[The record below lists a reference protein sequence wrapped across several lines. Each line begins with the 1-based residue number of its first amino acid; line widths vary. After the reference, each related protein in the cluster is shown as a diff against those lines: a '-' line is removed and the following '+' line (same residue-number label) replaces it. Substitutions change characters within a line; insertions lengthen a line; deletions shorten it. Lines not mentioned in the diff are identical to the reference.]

1 MPPSD
6 PTTHQ
11 PTAVLVTG
19 GAGFIG
25 SNYLLRMVPK
35 YPGVRFVNLDAL
47 TYAGNL
53 LNLRAVEERPNYA
66 FVKGDVTDAALLARL
81 FDEHAI
87 NTVVHFAAES
97 HVDRSIAAPLAFV
110 QANTVGTVT
119 LLEAARTAWADRDER
134 PSAYRFHHVSTD
146 EVFGSLG
153 AGGAFS
159 ESTPYDPRS
168 PYAAS
173 KAASD
178 HFVRAYAHTYGLP
191 LVLSNCS
198 NNYGPFQFPEKLIPL
213 TILNAMERRP
223 IPIYGDGQNV
233 RDWLFV
239 EDHCAALEQILLR
252 GAHGQ
257 TYCVGGGSEQTN
269 LALVRRLLRLVDE
282 RLGRA
287 PGTSEALITF
297 VEDRPG
303 HDFRYAINAAR
314 LKEDLGWR
322 PAHSL
327 EDGLRATV
335 AWYADHAD
343 WLAAVQDDS
352 YRAYY
357 AAQYG

>member
-1 MPPSD
+1 MPTSNP
-6 PTTHQ
+6 PAHQ

-35 YPGVRFVNLDAL
+35 YPGVPFVNLDAL

-53 LNLRAVEERPNYA
+53 LNLRAIEERPNYA
-66 FVKGDVTDAALLARL
+66 FVKGDVTDADLLARL

-87 NTVVHFAAES
+87 STVVHFAAES

-119 LLEAARTAWADRDER
+119 LLEAARAAWADRDAR
-134 PSAYRFHHVSTD
+134 PGAYRFHHVSTD

-159 ESTPYDPRS
+159 EDTPYAPRS

-178 HFVRAYAHTYGLP
+178 HFARAYAHTYGLP

-252 GAHGQ
+252 GAPGQ

-269 LALVRRLLRLVDE
+269 LALVQRMLRLVDE
-282 RLGRA
+282 RLGRP

-314 LKEDLGWR
+314 LKEDLGWQ

-327 EDGLRATV
+327 ENGLRATV